1 MPNLME
7 ILKILP
13 TYIIELVQKYSIAAC
28 IAAVVFIFI
37 LFFSNKVASFFRK
50 AFVFAVIIICVY
62 AYFRD
67 NWNLMTA
74 AICSVLV
81 LAIVRLIG
89 YIITTIRTNRRN
101 KRIEERA
108 LERAA
113 KRRGSWKNK
122 QGYSGARKLIEEP
135 QYVPEEMNKEEIAAV
150 IDNEMSYE
158 EPADIT
164 VSSDA
169 ATEDLPSSNADVE
182 AITDELND
190 VNTTIDSTAK
200 SE

>member
-1 MPNLME
+1 MPNIME

-13 TYIIELVQKYSIAAC
+13 TYALGLIQKYTLPAVIAA
-28 IAAVVFIFI
+28 AVFIFI
-37 LFFSNKVASFFRK
+37 LFFSNKVASFLRK
-50 AFVFAVIIICVY
+50 AFVLAVVIICVY

-74 AICSVLV
+74 ALCCVLV
-81 LAIVRLIG
+81 LAVVRLIG

-135 QYVPEEMNKEEIAAV
+135 EYVPEEMNKEEIAAV
-150 IDNEMSYE
+150 INNEVYE
-158 EPADIT
+158 PVTADL
-164 VSSDA
+164 
-169 ATEDLPSSNADVE
+169 EN
-182 AITDELND
+182 
-190 VNTTIDSTAK
+190 VNTAEEAPAEDTVET
-200 SE
+200 E

>member
-1 MPNLME
+1 MPNIVE

-13 TYIIELVQKYSIAAC
+13 AYAIGLVQKYTILAVIAA
-28 IAAVVFIFI
+28 AVFIFI
-37 LFFSNKVASFFRK
+37 LFFSNKVASFLRK
-50 AFVFAVIIICVY
+50 TFVCAVIVICIY

-81 LAIVRLIG
+81 LCIVRLIG
-89 YIITTIRTNRRN
+89 YTITTIRTNRRN

-135 QYVPEEMNKEEIAAV
+135 EYIPEEMNKEEISAV
-150 IDNEMSYE
+150 INNEGTITAPE
-158 EPADIT
+158 TT
-164 VSSDA
+164 VSNVP
-169 ATEDLPSSNADVE
+169 TEDLVAV
-182 AITDELND
+182 T
-190 VNTTIDSTAK
+190 
-200 SE
+200 SEETSKTE

>member
-13 TYIIELVQKYSIAAC
+13 SYALGLIQKYTFPAVIAA
-28 IAAVVFIFI
+28 AVFIFI
-37 LFFSNKVASFFRK
+37 LFFTNKVASFLRK
-50 AFVFAVIIICVY
+50 VFVFAVVIICVY

-67 NWNLMTA
+67 NWNLMA
-74 AICSVLV
+74 AAVCCVLV
-81 LAIVRLIG
+81 LAVVRLIG

-135 QYVPEEMNKEEIAAV
+135 EYVPEEMNKEEIAAV
-150 IDNEMSYE
+150 INNEEYE
-158 EPADIT
+158 PVTADLEN
-164 VSSDA
+164 V
-169 ATEDLPSSNADVE
+169 
-182 AITDELND
+182 
-190 VNTTIDSTAK
+190 STA
-200 SE
+200 EETPAEDTVETE